1 MNFSTLSRTVILG
14 LIKLTLR
21 LSSVIPHDRFDE
33 WSRQVSAD
41 MLVYH
46 RKILSHKYAERI
58 ELPAARLGAARL
70 SVTYASIQSHS

>member
-1 MNFSTLSRTVILG
+1 MILG
-14 LIKLTLR
+14 LIKVTLR
-21 LSSVIPHDRFDE
+21 FSGMTPHDRFDE
-33 WSRQVSAD
+33 WSRQVSAN

-58 ELPAARLGAARL
+58 ELLAARLGAARL